1 MLTKKHL
8 MPALLVLICLLYATL
23 INPSG
28 SSLAGVPGL
37 PAIFAVI
44 FLIQLL
50 GFSYAW
56 WARTERFYD
65 LVGSLTFITAAV
77 LALLLNPG
85 ISVYS
90 GLMAA
95 LVMIW
100 ALRLGSF
107 LFLRIA
113 DVGEDQRFRKIKQ
126 SFWRFL
132 LVWTLQGVWVSLTS
146 SAALVAILSPTAPA
160 FSGIAALGFL
170 IWIIGFGLEVVADQ
184 QKAHFRR
191 NPENAGRFIRYG
203 VWSICRHP
211 NYLGEIMLWSGVF
224 LAAVPVMQGWQW
236 ATLVSPLFV
245 VILLTRIS
253 GIPTL
258 AHRGVSLWGDDP
270 AYQAYLRDT
279 PLLIPRFPARSRAAK
294 N

>member
-1 MLTKKHL
+1 MLTKQHL
-8 MPALLVLICLLYATL
+8 MPALLVLMCLLYATL
-23 INPSG
+23 INPLG

-65 LVGSLTFITAAV
+65 LIGSLTFITAALV
-77 LALLLNPG
+77 ALLLNPG

-170 IWIIGFGLEVVADQ
+170 IWIIGFA
-184 QKAHFRR
+184 
-191 NPENAGRFIRYG
+191 
-203 VWSICRHP
+203 
-211 NYLGEIMLWSGVF
+211 
-224 LAAVPVMQGWQW
+224 
-236 ATLVSPLFV
+236 
-245 VILLTRIS
+245 
-253 GIPTL
+253 
-258 AHRGVSLWGDDP
+258 
-270 AYQAYLRDT
+270 
-279 PLLIPRFPARSRAAK
+279 
-294 N
+294 